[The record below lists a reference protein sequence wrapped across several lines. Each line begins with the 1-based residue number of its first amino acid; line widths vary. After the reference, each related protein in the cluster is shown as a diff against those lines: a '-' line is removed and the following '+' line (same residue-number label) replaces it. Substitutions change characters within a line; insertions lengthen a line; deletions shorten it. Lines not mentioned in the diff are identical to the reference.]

1 MRADSDRLLDILEAI
16 AAIREYAV
24 SRQRF
29 DDDRMLRVW
38 CLHHVTVIGEA
49 AARVSEAT
57 RVAHPEVPWRGVI
70 GMRNAVVHGY
80 FQVDWDELWNV
91 VERDLEPLRK
101 AISAMVD
108 LDRSRA

>member
-1 MRADSDRLLDILEAI
+1 MRADSDRLIDILEAI
-16 AAIREYAV
+16 AAIREHAI

-29 DDDRMLRVW
+29 DGDKMLRVW

-101 AISAMVD
+101 AIAAIVD

>member
-1 MRADSDRLLDILEAI
+1 MSKLRKWGDE
-16 AAIREYAV
+16 
-24 SRQRF
+24 
-29 DDDRMLRVW
+29 DRMLRVW
-38 CLHHVTVIGEA
+38 CLHHVTAIGEA

-91 VERDLEPLRK
+91 VERDLEPTP
-101 AISAMVD
+101 
-108 LDRSRA
+108 